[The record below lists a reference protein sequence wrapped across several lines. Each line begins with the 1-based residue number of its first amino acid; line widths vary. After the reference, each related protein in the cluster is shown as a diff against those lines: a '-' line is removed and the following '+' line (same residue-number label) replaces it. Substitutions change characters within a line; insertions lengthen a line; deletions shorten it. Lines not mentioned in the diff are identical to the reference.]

1 MKGQTS
7 VTRSQASEAPP
18 SERLHRRRILALAAL
33 TTALSTLLAGCSGS
47 GGTEDATKD
56 WKQVTVEGLEL
67 RIPPAWSAQRLGV
80 HCVRAGPGVLVSNL
94 DASSFER
101 EAPPDFGGCTTRW
114 NVQGSPPD
122 FVLVDLSR
130 FRYPIAESIPRNSAL
145 PPHLATSPEER
156 RSCECTFEY
165 ADLWLDGLGYN
176 IRVWIGEGAT
186 QSDRESLDA
195 MISSIRRLP

>member
-1 MKGQTS
+1 MKGQMS
-7 VTRSQASEAPP
+7 VTRSQASEAPS
-18 SERLHRRRILALAAL
+18 SERLHPRRILALAL
-33 TTALSTLLAGCSGS
+33 TTALSTLLVGCSGS
-47 GGTEDATKD
+47 GPTDDATKD
-56 WKQVTVEGLEL
+56 WKQVAVEGLEL
-67 RIPPAWSAQRLGV
+67 RIPPAWSTQRLGV

-114 NVQGSPPD
+114 NVQGSPRD

-130 FRYPIAESIPRNSAL
+130 FRYPIAKSIPRNSAL
-145 PPHLATSPEER
+145 PPHLETSPEES

-165 ADLWLDGLGYN
+165 ADLWLDGLSYN
-176 IRVWIGEGAT
+176 IRVWIGERAT

-195 MISSIRRLP
+195 MISSIRWSP